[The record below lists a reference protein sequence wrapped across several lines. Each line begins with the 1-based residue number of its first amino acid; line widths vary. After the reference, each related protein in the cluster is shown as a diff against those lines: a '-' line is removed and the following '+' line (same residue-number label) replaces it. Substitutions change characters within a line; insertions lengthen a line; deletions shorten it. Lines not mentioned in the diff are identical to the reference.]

1 MTSHSEITM
10 IDKRKRGGRKASE
23 MTPKELK
30 VAQARTAY
38 AREQK
43 RIKAE
48 AKSQNIDL
56 IITFDQAAKAYE
68 AKIKSLEHQAIQYR
82 TVIDYLES
90 KVDSLLSRK

>member
-1 MTSHSEITM
+1 MTSHSEIKMT
-10 IDKRKRGGRKASE
+10 DKRKRGGRKASE

-30 VAQARTAY
+30 VAQARTAH

-48 AKSQNIDL
+48 AKNQSID
-56 IITFDQAAKAYE
+56 IVITLDAAVKAYE
-68 AKIKSLEHQAIQYR
+68 AKIASLEHQAVQYR

-90 KVDSLLSRK
+90 KIDSQRLPK

>member
-1 MTSHSEITM
+1 MTTPSEITM

-30 VAQARTAY
+30 AAQARTAH

-48 AKSQNIDL
+48 AKNQSIDL
-56 IITFDQAAKAYE
+56 IITLDQAVKAYE
-68 AKIKSLEHQAIQYR
+68 AKIASLEHQAIQYR

-90 KVDSLLSRK
+90 KVDSMRTNK